1 MTNKQIFLLILV
13 KMLAKRLQQLQISH
27 WFNNSFLDTVHDKI
41 NLRKHGQNSS
51 HVRQIT
57 VNGFPKCYDT
67 TDHFIYSLD
76 NMLEK
81 V

>member
-1 MTNKQIFLLILV
+1 MLEKVGKNLIPQSF
-13 KMLAKRLQQLQISH
+13 QQLQISP

-51 HVRQIT
+51 HVRQTT
-57 VNGFPKCYDT
+57 VNGFPKCYHT
-67 TDHFIYSLD
+67 TDQLIYSLD